1 MKCNAFGLERSRDF
15 RVVRDLD
22 SLCVVTV
29 QNLEQ
34 IGLTLEYLS
43 ALYISHREQTYR
55 SIVWHLFS
63 KKKKKKKKK
72 QHCAVAILTGA
83 LIWNS
88 LISDLKQAQSLNDYR
103 PQLYSS

>member
-22 SLCVVTV
+22 SLCVV
-29 QNLEQ
+29 QSLEQ

-55 SIVWHLFS
+55 SIAWHLFS
-63 KKKKKKKKK
+63 EKKKKKKKKNS
-72 QHCAVAILTGA
+72 IA
-83 LIWNS
+83 L
-88 LISDLKQAQSLNDYR
+88 
-103 PQLYSS
+103 

>member
-72 QHCAVAILTGA
+72 TALRCSDSDWCANLE
-83 LIWNS
+83 
-88 LISDLKQAQSLNDYR
+88 QLNLR
-103 PQLYSS
+103 FEASTITK